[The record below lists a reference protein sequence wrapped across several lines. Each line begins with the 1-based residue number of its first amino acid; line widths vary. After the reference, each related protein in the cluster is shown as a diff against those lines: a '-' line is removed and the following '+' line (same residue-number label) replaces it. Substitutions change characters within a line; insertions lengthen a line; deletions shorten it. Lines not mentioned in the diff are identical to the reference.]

1 MVANSVSFTEFAY
14 QIGGKF
20 VTIFPPLSLYVS
32 NTNNEMKPTPVSL
45 AEVRRRSIK
54 SRAFHSVH
62 AGQIEFVKVNTDAW
76 RWRDIYRWLLG
87 LRWPQF
93 AAFVGTLYIALNL
106 LFAALY
112 GLQQGS
118 IAGTTGGHWFFDS
131 FFFSVQTLATV
142 GYGHMYPQ
150 TLYGHIVTTIEIMSG
165 IFLLAVMTGLIF
177 VRFSRPSARV
187 VFSNSIVIAP
197 FNGKPTLMVRVGN
210 ENQHS
215 MVEAEFRIMFS
226 RDEPLVE
233 GGDFRYFYVL
243 KLHFDRL
250 TVFPAALTLRHTIDE
265 TSPLFGATPES
276 LESSRVLF
284 IVSVVGIDP
293 VIAAAVQTQKDYS
306 WRDVRFGERFVEM
319 YTEDGGGRLTVDYG
333 RLHDTEQMEVAV
345 HSNGY
350 DEPSTDK

>member
-1 MVANSVSFTEFAY
+1 
-14 QIGGKF
+14 
-20 VTIFPPLSLYVS
+20 
-32 NTNNEMKPTPVSL
+32 MKPIPVSL
-45 AEVRRRSIK
+45 AEVHRRSVK
-54 SRAFHSVH
+54 SRAFHSVR
-62 AGQIEFVKVNTDAW
+62 AGSIEFVKVNTDTW

-93 AAFVGTLYIALNL
+93 ALFVATLYIALNL

-112 GLQQGS
+112 SLQPDS
-118 IAGTTGGHWFFDS
+118 IAGTTGGYWFYDC

-150 TLYGHIVTTIEIMSG
+150 TLYGHIVTTFEIMSG

-197 FNGKPTLMVRVGN
+197 LNGKPTLMVRVGN

-226 RDEPLVE
+226 RDEPLLE
-233 GGDFRYFYVL
+233 GGDFRHFYVL

-276 LESSRVLF
+276 LESNRVLF

-306 WRDVRFGERFVEM
+306 WQDVRFGERFVEM
-319 YTEDGGGRLTVDYG
+319 YTEHGGGRLTVDYA
-333 RLHDTEQMEVAV
+333 RLHDTEQAEGSVRA
-345 HSNGY
+345 NGSG
-350 DEPSTDK
+350 ESSKDK

>member
-1 MVANSVSFTEFAY
+1 
-14 QIGGKF
+14 
-20 VTIFPPLSLYVS
+20 
-32 NTNNEMKPTPVSL
+32 MKRKPIPVSL
-45 AEVRRRSIK
+45 
-54 SRAFHSVH
+54 H

-76 RWRDIYRWLLG
+76 RWRDVYRWLLG
-87 LRWPQF
+87 LSWPRF
-93 AAFVGTLYIALNL
+93 AGLVASLYVGLNL

-112 GLQQGS
+112 SFQPDS
-118 IAGTTGGHWFFDS
+118 IAGSTGGHRFFDC

-165 IFLLAVMTGLIF
+165 LFLLAVMTGLIF
-177 VRFSRPSARV
+177 VRFSRPIARV
-187 VFSNSIVIAP
+187 MFSNSMVIALL
-197 FNGKPTLMVRVGN
+197 NGKQTLMVRIGN
-210 ENQHS
+210 ENHHS

-226 RDEPLVE
+226 RDEPLLE
-233 GGDFRYFYVL
+233 GGDFRHFYVL

-276 LESSRVLF
+276 LESSRILF

-293 VIAAAVQTQKDYS
+293 VIAASVQTQKDYS

-319 YTEDGGGRLTVDYG
+319 YTEHGGGRLTVDYG
-333 RLHDTEQMEVAV
+333 RLHDTEQVEFAV
-345 HSNGY
+345 RGNGY
-350 DEPSTDK
+350 DESSDEN